1 MAFDM
6 FSPQASRSAKFENPG
21 DTVSG
26 EIMEIGEP
34 VQQKEFGTDR
44 IAFWNDGSPKMQVK
58 ITLQTQERNPGDETD
73 DGKRNLWVSESGKK
87 GGMLAS
93 IRDAVRNAGA
103 DTIRPGGWLQMTFTG
118 HDPESQNPK
127 NPRKMYQAAYEAPAP
142 AGGMFGNAQTP
153 QPQAPQ
159 QYQQPTQAPQAQQQG
174 WAGDQQNASGNYAD
188 PTQYQQPAQPA
199 PAPQQY
205 QQPHTPAPA
214 TPAQQGIT
222 PDIAEN
228 IRALIGMN
236 IDTNTIVQS
245 IANPAVTHQLVDS
258 MRTA

>member
-6 FSPQASRSAKFENPG
+6 FSPQASRSAKFEQIG
-21 DTVSG
+21 ASVAG

-44 IAFWNDGSPKMQVK
+44 PAYWNDGSPKMQVK
-58 ITLQTQERNPGDETD
+58 ITLQTQERNPEDATD
-73 DGKRNLWVSESGKK
+73 DGKRNLWVSESGKQ
-87 GGMLAS
+87 GGMLAA
-93 IRDAVRNAGA
+93 IRDAVRTAGA
-103 DTIRPGGWLQMTFTG
+103 DTIRPGGRLQMTFIG
-118 HDPESQNPK
+118 HDPESQNPA
-127 NPRKMYQAAYEAPAP
+127 NPRKVYQASYEAPAP
-142 AGGMFGNAQTP
+142 ADGMFGNQQTP
-153 QPQAPQ
+153 QAP
-159 QYQQPTQAPQAQQQG
+159 AQQQ
-174 WAGDQQNASGNYAD
+174 
-188 PTQYQQPAQPA
+188 PAYSA

-205 QQPHTPAPA
+205 QQPQATVPAQAPQ
-214 TPAQQGIT
+214 AQQGIA